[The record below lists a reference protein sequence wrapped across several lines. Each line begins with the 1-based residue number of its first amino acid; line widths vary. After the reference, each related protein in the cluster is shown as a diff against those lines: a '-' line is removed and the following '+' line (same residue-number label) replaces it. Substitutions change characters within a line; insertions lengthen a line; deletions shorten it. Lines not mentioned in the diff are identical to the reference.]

1 MYPSNKYFGPKINIF
16 FHFEIFESVYFKYD
30 NNISLTL
37 HFGKFDRANFKYNN
51 SFFKITAPKT
61 QI

>member
-16 FHFEIFESVYFKYD
+16 FRFEIFESVYFKYD